1 MKRVQKVAENKSAK
15 DVKEKE
21 KDSKYPPK
29 GIEKQAKRNTGMKLI
44 IPVLMK
50 NRAEIISFPQ
60 LYYLYK
66 SSIFNT

>member
-44 IPVLMK
+44 IPVLVK
-50 NRAEIISFPQ
+50 TE
-60 LYYLYK
+60 LK
-66 SSIFNT
+66 

>member
-29 GIEKQAKRNTGMKLI
+29 GIEKRAKRNTGMKLT
-44 IPVLMK
+44 IPVLVK

-66 SSIFNT
+66 SSVFNT

>member
-44 IPVLMK
+44 IPVLVK

-66 SSIFNT
+66 SSVFNT

>member
-66 SSIFNT
+66 SSVFNT